1 MNTKRDEA
9 REDAAQPA
17 ERPATHKEADAK
29 LAAKEAQIRQEA
41 DAEFREDVR
50 KATEKRDKKLAKL
63 TLGVNIAEKAWN
75 ETKAEDDPPYNA
87 ISSDH
92 RQRLDTVVQAVRE
105 TGNADVVGL
114 EEFEARVLELVKEQ
128 GGPTGTA
135 LVPATTANK
144 AEEVENAK
152 SAKEK

>member
-9 REDAAQPA
+9 RDDAAQPA
-17 ERPATHKEADAK
+17 ERPATKKEADAK

-63 TLGVNIAEKAWN
+63 KTGINIAEKAWN
-75 ETKAEDDPPYNA
+75 ETKADDDPPYNA
-87 ISSDH
+87 VSSDH
-92 RQRLDTVVQAVRE
+92 KQKLDTIVQAVRE

-114 EEFEARVLELVKEQ
+114 EEFEARVKELVDEQ

-135 LVPATTANK
+135 LNPADTADK

-152 SAKEK
+152 SAKKG